1 MNRIP
6 QHGHDTWVPPS
17 RRVPGRLPSGSCTV
31 DAYGSEAGDAWGRG
45 AGAAPARQTHGVAGP
60 ERLVPQNV
68 CSPVRP
74 HYAVSTMTAPYLPV
88 HGSITVRSSPQF
100 SPRHDVLVHGLHHH
114 AQQQRR
120 LWPIRS
126 VDPSAFTVTTTLG
139 RAPCAWFPPC
149 MTMETGSL
157 IKQVRL
163 LGLASRP
170 RDRAI
175 ISEVTD
181 GVRAIGA
188 VRADG
193 AARSRTG
200 LCLHCGLLG
209 ST

>member
-1 MNRIP
+1 M
-6 QHGHDTWVPPS
+6 GS
-17 RRVPGRLPSGSCTV
+17 RGWSGSCTP
-31 DAYGSEAGDAWGRG
+31 DAWGRG
-45 AGAAPARQTHGVAGP
+45 AGTTRAAERVLTGPPSLCRQHNDCA
-60 ERLVPQNV
+60 VP
-68 CSPVRP
+68 
-74 HYAVSTMTAPYLPV
+74 
-88 HGSITVRSSPQF
+88 
-100 SPRHDVLVHGLHHH
+100 PRAWFHHH